1 MGYGLH
7 HWGYY
12 YDVKGQ
18 EFARRAI
25 EVAVAG
31 GHNILLVGP
40 PGSISNTKLDFSQLG
55 IGFGEYWGF
64 SVAA

>member
-1 MGYGLH
+1 MGYELH

-12 YDVKGQ
+12 ADVKGQ

-40 PGSISNTKLDFSQLG
+40 PRLLNKYNIMFMQRYNQQMQS
-55 IGFGEYWGF
+55 
-64 SVAA
+64 A

>member
-1 MGYGLH
+1 DDDYL
-7 HWGYY
+7 
-12 YDVKGQ
+12 DVKGQ

-40 PGSISNTKLDFSQLG
+40 PRLKSNPKLDFSQLG
-55 IGFGEYWGF
+55 IGFGEYWGIRI
-64 SVAA
+64 AA